1 MPDGPFSAAELRDMA
16 TATGATAAMQREPKT
31 ERDASR
37 VVRQYAKLQR
47 ASGCD
52 PRSFTSYELVRF
64 MNDYV
69 RCGFSA
75 GELGKRNSSLRTF
88 ARRNGLAFPALDSD
102 DWIMVKGQETALLKK
117 DPVETRRATVMAMRY
132 IARFAAAHK
141 IVEVDDLRTAEP
153 FHAYAVTRMLV
164 AHACMMRGCEH
175 RVRWRDMRPRS
186 RPTKLV
192 VNADSVTKRGRK
204 LRLRPARTCT
214 LPVKSTMNGHAILAA
229 GAALHVYAQRFDN
242 GDDDGF
248 IFGTLSAGR
257 LDDKKYMSDQ
267 AFFRRVTAL
276 SKHAGVDINGEYK
289 FAAQSL
295 RRGGRTDWRVYGMSN
310 EWIKEQ
316 GGWKGD
322 ANLLYDEPDEHHRA
336 VEASNMEFAVSAM
349 TAPMAP
355 PQLHFPLTV
364 VAARRGATSVI
375 ENMAARAR
383 ASGGMARGMRGAM
396 EPRAATPRMVRDA
409 SGINAVLAPFVPHR
423 TDWRGDMMPEYLSA
437 LVRRRRIASAVAM
450 RRRTG
455 PRRSRSRW

>member
-1 MPDGPFSAAELRDMA
+1 
-16 TATGATAAMQREPKT
+16 
-31 ERDASR
+31 
-37 VVRQYAKLQR
+37 
-47 ASGCD
+47 
-52 PRSFTSYELVRF
+52 

-75 GELGKRNSSLRTF
+75 GELGKRNSSLRTY
-88 ARRNGLAFPALDSD
+88 ARRAGLPFPALDSD

-117 DPVETRRATVMAMRY
+117 DPVETRRATVLAMRF
-132 IARFAAAHK
+132 IARFAAAHG
-141 IVEVDDLRTAEP
+141 IVKVDDLRTAEP

-214 LPVKSTMNGHAILAA
+214 LPVKSAMNGHAILAA
-229 GAALHVYAQRFDN
+229 GAALHVYAQRF
-242 GDDDGF
+242 GGGGDDGF
-248 IFGTLSAGR
+248 IFGTLSAGQ
-257 LDDKKYMSDQ
+257 LDDKKYMNDQ
-267 AFFRRVTAL
+267 AFFRRITAL
-276 SKHAGVDINGEYK
+276 SKRAGVDVNGEYK
-289 FAAQSL
+289 FAAQGL

-322 ANLLYDEPDEHHRA
+322 ANLLYDEPGEHHRA

-349 TAPMAP
+349 TAPVAP
-355 PQLHFPLTV
+355 PQLHFPISV
-364 VAARRGATSVI
+364 VMARRSANSVI

-383 ASGGMARGMRGAM
+383 ASGGMARGMHAAM
-396 EPRAATPRMVRDA
+396 APRAATPRMVMDA
-409 SGINAVLAPFVPHR
+409 SSINAAILPFVPR
-423 TDWRGDMMPEYLSA
+423 RDDWSSHMVPECLSA
-437 LVRRRRIASAVAM
+437 LVRRRRVASAMAT
-450 RRRTG
+450 RGRTG
-455 PRRSRSRW
+455 TRRSRSRW

>member
-1 MPDGPFSAAELRDMA
+1 
-16 TATGATAAMQREPKT
+16 
-31 ERDASR
+31 
-37 VVRQYAKLQR
+37 
-47 ASGCD
+47 
-52 PRSFTSYELVRF
+52 
-64 MNDYV
+64 
-69 RCGFSA
+69 
-75 GELGKRNSSLRTF
+75 
-88 ARRNGLAFPALDSD
+88 
-102 DWIMVKGQETALLKK
+102 
-117 DPVETRRATVMAMRY
+117 
-132 IARFAAAHK
+132 
-141 IVEVDDLRTAEP
+141 
-153 FHAYAVTRMLV
+153 
-164 AHACMMRGCEH
+164 
-175 RVRWRDMRPRS
+175 
-186 RPTKLV
+186 
-192 VNADSVTKRGRK
+192 
-204 LRLRPARTCT
+204 

-229 GAALHVYAQRFDN
+229 GAALHVYAQRFGN

-248 IFGTLSAGR
+248 IFGTLSGGR

-355 PQLHFPLTV
+355 PQLHFPITV
-364 VAARRGATSVI
+364 ARRGAAGVI

-383 ASGGMARGMRGAM
+383 ASSGMARGMHEAM
-396 EPRAATPRMVRDA
+396 APRAATPRMVIDA
-409 SGINAVLAPFVPHR
+409 SSINAVLPPFVPR
-423 TDWRGDMMPEYLSA
+423 RDDWRADMMPEYLSA
-437 LVRRRRIASAVAM
+437 LVRRRRVASAVAM
-450 RRRTG
+450 RSRTG

>member
-1 MPDGPFSAAELRDMA
+1 
-16 TATGATAAMQREPKT
+16 MQREPKT
-31 ERDASR
+31 ERDADR

-69 RCGFSA
+69 HCGFSA
-75 GELGKRNSSLRTF
+75 GELGKRNSSLRTY

-248 IFGTLSAGR
+248 IFGTLSAGH
-257 LDDKKYMSDQ
+257 LNDKKYMSDQ

-349 TAPMAP
+349 TAPMVP
-355 PQLHFPLTV
+355 PQMHFPVTV
-364 VAARRGATSVI
+364 VAARRGANSVI

-383 ASGGMARGMRGAM
+383 ASSGMARGMREATA
-396 EPRAATPRMVRDA
+396 PRAATPRMVMDA

-423 TDWRGDMMPEYLSA
+423 TDWRGDMVPEYLSA